1 MCVCIQTCPK
11 ERYTDVASNGSSP
24 VTDQNWI
31 QYLLYLNQLWYIF
44 IWNSHLV
51 EQVFDFL
58 KEKCFTWICLDW
70 GLNPGPPAL
79 EASTIPLGYR
89 GGGYVWVCLT
99 ALDVKC
105 YIMILF
111 VFQVAHMRYFIFF
124 RLQMGLM
131 DNIIA
136 KCKSLECLCVIILHN
151 LTAMNYYEWS

>member
-1 MCVCIQTCPK
+1 MCLYSRNSQTCPK

-70 GLNPGPPAL
+70 GMNPGPPRTRSQHYTTRL
-79 EASTIPLGYR
+79 SRRRLCLGMSHCI
-89 GGGYVWVCLT
+89 GC
-99 ALDVKC
+99 
-105 YIMILF
+105 
-111 VFQVAHMRYFIFF
+111 QV
-124 RLQMGLM
+124 
-131 DNIIA
+131 
-136 KCKSLECLCVIILHN
+136 LHN
-151 LTAMNYYEWS
+151 DLVCFSGCPHALLHLLQITNGFDG